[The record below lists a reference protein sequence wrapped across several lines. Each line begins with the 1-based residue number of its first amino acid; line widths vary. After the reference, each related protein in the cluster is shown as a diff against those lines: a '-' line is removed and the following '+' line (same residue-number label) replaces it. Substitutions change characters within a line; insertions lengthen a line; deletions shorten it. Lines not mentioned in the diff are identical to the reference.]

1 MRMVHVEDCAISNWH
16 WTMPSTMELT
26 QPACHGRVS
35 LALPQATRDVCQ
47 LQQKMDW
54 SHKRR
59 ARARA
64 RVEWDGSLQ
73 GCRVNFET
81 VTRCLGKSRRVALHH
96 GRPARPRPRAHRR
109 RRRRGVVARR
119 GHQDPRRGAV
129 PIPSVAQ
136 GWHGACVQRAP
147 APSSPSL
154 ILALGSARST
164 ACSLQ
169 ASAPASLLHPPPP
182 PPHDRWSMKR
192 LARRRARST

>member
-1 MRMVHVEDCAISNWH
+1 MSCMRMVHVEDCAISNWH

-73 GCRVNFET
+73 LRRAAT
-81 VTRCLGKSRRVALHH
+81 LKQSRGAWVSHGGSHCTMVALRALALVLTGAAGAEAWWREEDTKTRGAAPYPYPASHKDGTAPVYNVRQLPVLPPSSLHWGAH
-96 GRPARPRPRAHRR
+96 GRPRAVYRLRHRR
-109 RRRRGVVARR
+109 R
-119 GHQDPRRGAV
+119 
-129 PIPSVAQ
+129 
-136 GWHGACVQRAP
+136 CF
-147 APSSPSL
+147 
-154 ILALGSARST
+154 T
-164 ACSLQ
+164 
-169 ASAPASLLHPPPP
+169 
-182 PPHDRWSMKR
+182 PHHHHRM
-192 LARRRARST
+192 TGGQ